1 MISDNPAPVSIYI
14 RRAPYVCTYGHMDI
28 LCIVV
33 ESVFVGFVPG
43 LCTCILRDCVTE
55 DRVFGFM
62 FNEAEFKIR

>member
-14 RRAPYVCTYGHMDI
+14 HRAPYVRMDM

-33 ESVFVGFVPG
+33 ESAFVGFVPG

-62 FNEAEFKIR
+62 FNEAESKIR